1 MPTLKKLLY
10 ITDQD
15 EYIDHSFITPLFERY
30 LKKYLSVDIVYF
42 TEFKSDFERKD
53 AHRFTVPTRYK
64 NVLIEELIR
73 NDVPIE
79 SYDFVMVRN
88 NLNIM
93 KHVLKYREE
102 YGYKALFR
110 FSYPKRNVKICC
122 DKAEHK
128 STLLANLMQPFKTK
142 NETKIINLCDAF
154 LPTSKS
160 MHETFLPKVN
170 IPTILCSPAIDPAVL
185 HENQQHKGEEKR
197 FFYAG
202 TLDKV
207 REFET
212 VLDAFSKVKSDKW
225 QLLISTRDTHYVE
238 EMMEGYTHIK
248 DRIKIYNAKT
258 KDDLL
263 DLIAKADIGVALL
276 PDIPIYNSST
286 PVKIFNYYSSAVP
299 CLMTNSSHTNTIFT
313 DCTDAWFCDFTQS
326 DITKKIEYLVT
337 LSKEEVAQVGVEG
350 QKRLL
355 DVKNYET
362 IAKNIADQ
370 LKVL

>member
-1 MPTLKKLLY
+1 MQKLLY

-15 EYIDHSFITPLFERY
+15 EYVDHSFITPLFEVY
-30 LKKYLSVDIVYF
+30 LKKYMMIDIVYF
-42 TEFKSDFERKD
+42 TEFKSDFECKD
-53 AHRFTVPTRYK
+53 SHRFTVPARYK
-64 NVLIEELIR
+64 NILLDELER
-73 NDVPIE
+73 NDIDIGN
-79 SYDFVMVRN
+79 YDFVMVRN
-88 NLNIM
+88 NIDLIQL
-93 KHVLKYREE
+93 VLKYREK
-102 YGYKALFR
+102 YNYKALYR
-110 FSYPKRNVKICC
+110 FSFPKRRIKMYC

-128 STLLANLMQPFKTK
+128 NTLLYAMTHGFKTK
-142 NETKIINLCDAF
+142 KETKIINRCDAF

-160 MHETFLPKVN
+160 MHKAFFPKVN

-185 HENQQHKGEEKR
+185 HDNLQHTGEEKR

-225 QLLISTRDTHYVE
+225 KLLISTRDTPYAQ
-238 EMMEGYTHIK
+238 EMLGNYPSIK
-248 DRIKIYNAKT
+248 DHIEVYNAKT

-299 CLMTNSSHTNTIFT
+299 CLMTNSGHTSTIFT
-313 DCTDAWFCDFTQS
+313 DCSDAWFSDFTQS
-326 DITKKIEYLVT
+326 DITKKIEYLLT
-337 LSKEEVAQVGVEG
+337 LSKEEVAQVGVKG

-355 DVKNYET
+355 DIRNYET

-370 LKVL
+370 LEVL

>member
-1 MPTLKKLLY
+1 
-10 ITDQD
+10 
-15 EYIDHSFITPLFERY
+15 
-30 LKKYLSVDIVYF
+30 
-42 TEFKSDFERKD
+42 
-53 AHRFTVPTRYK
+53 
-64 NVLIEELIR
+64 
-73 NDVPIE
+73 
-79 SYDFVMVRN
+79 
-88 NLNIM
+88 
-93 KHVLKYREE
+93 VLKYREK
-102 YGYKALFR
+102 YHYKALFR
-110 FSYPKRNVKICC
+110 FSFPKRSVKICC

-128 STLLANLMQPFKTK
+128 NTLLDNMMYPFKTN
-142 NETKIINLCDAF
+142 NETKIINQCDAF

-160 MHETFLPKVN
+160 MHLKFLPKVN
-170 IPTILCSPAIDPAVL
+170 IPTILCSPAIDPAAL
-185 HENQQHKGEEKR
+185 HENQQHTGEEKR

-212 VLDAFSKVKSDKW
+212 VLNAFSKVKSNQW
-225 QLLISTRDTHYVE
+225 QLLISTRDTSYAE
-238 EMMEGYTHIK
+238 EMLEAYPDIK
-248 DRIKIYNAKT
+248 NHIKIYNAKT

-263 DLIAKADIGVALL
+263 ALIAKADIGVALL

-313 DCTDAWFCDFTQS
+313 DCTDAWFSDFTQS
-326 DITKKIEYLVT
+326 DITKKIEYLLT
-337 LSKEEVAQVGVEG
+337 LSKEEVAEVGVEG

-370 LKVL
+370 LEVL